1 MVGYDPDF
9 IGVHIPLPRFRPNLV
24 GDVLRNDRLRD
35 GLYADYPHYTVVMN
49 ARLRSPIFAALNINQ
64 ALVRSVD
71 RSDDWATDSR
81 IGDAFQ
87 LDNAYYAS
95 NRWDKGHMAARAGAA
110 WGRSDPE
117 ALIASDETLYYS
129 NAALQADNLNRDE
142 WRGLETWVRTFDD
155 DVNNRVSVLS
165 GPIYRGDSRFV
176 TPGGLPPARVPSAFF
191 KVVYFRHRDDAPGAF
206 SVRAF
211 IMTQDAETL
220 RTRSGWELE
229 NLRRYQVSVRQIETL
244 TGLDFPEQTGRAN
257 PIFFSPSDAARDL
270 NVTRFPEVNEVDA
283 PRDIVDPGQVDTSK
297 NLSLLA

>member
-9 IGVHIPLPRFRPNLV
+9 IGVHIPLPQFRPNLV

-64 ALVRSVD
+64 ALIRSVD
-71 RSDDWATDSR
+71 RSDDWDTDSR
-81 IGDAFQ
+81 IGEAFQ

-117 ALIASDETLYYS
+117 ALIASDETFYYS

-191 KVVYFRHRDDAPGAF
+191 KVVNYRHRDDAPGAF

-229 NLRRYQVSVRQIETL
+229 NLRRYQV
-244 TGLDFPEQTGRAN
+244 
-257 PIFFSPSDAARDL
+257 
-270 NVTRFPEVNEVDA
+270 
-283 PRDIVDPGQVDTSK
+283 DTSK
-297 NLSLLA
+297 YRLILVFGGWGRLARALAVPSVH